1 MYKGIYQKSPAIVI
15 NGCNNSV
22 DYSPLKSVKH
32 YFISQTFLFSIHNSV
47 ASPMYRY
54 RYNIIHNVIS
64 YAAVYNTI

>member
-32 YFISQTFLFSIHNSV
+32 YFISQTFFF
-47 ASPMYRY
+47 RY
-54 RYNIIHNVIS
+54 TIQLRHQCIGIVII
-64 YAAVYNTI
+64 